1 VRGWSG
7 DVGDVSDMSDVS
19 DVNDTTGADRAFEPY
34 AMQDPFDPVRPRV
47 ALGARLR
54 AFAVI
59 CVCAV
64 LMALVVSGGLLAYGA
79 LKPPDVS
86 AYEGQGIAIGG
97 LADKDFIVTP
107 ATLMQLDCTGA
118 AALGSGSG
126 QAGESKAGTVKAY
139 GPYLAD
145 FVAQYGYELGDFRRI
160 KVYCKDG
167 YSTIL
172 RPELLEGKPILSV
185 AAGKEALSLYQR
197 PLRLVI
203 PGEATGKWAFGILRM
218 EFER

>member
-1 VRGWSG
+1 MG
-7 DVGDVSDMSDVS
+7 DVMCV
-19 DVNDTTGADRAFEPY
+19 DRASEPY
-34 AMQDPFDPVRPRV
+34 AMRDPFDPAHPRM
-47 ALGARLR
+47 ALRARLR
-54 AFAVI
+54 ALAVI
-59 CVCAV
+59 CVCVV
-64 LMALVVSGGLLAYGA
+64 LMALVVLGGLFAYGA

-107 ATLMQLDCTGA
+107 AELMQLDCTGA
-118 AALGSGSG
+118 AASGLGSG

-145 FVAQYGYELGDFRRI
+145 FVVQYGYELSDFRRI

-172 RPELLEGKPILSV
+172 RPELLEGEPILSI